1 MKIYFIYKN
10 AGETFLISSGK
21 KKENLQQSVCRQTED
36 EVERRKATVE
46 VSITEKVQDVLRWYE
61 LCFR

>member
-10 AGETFLISSGK
+10 AGETVLISSGK
-21 KKENLQQSVCRQTED
+21 KNKTCKQSVCRQTED

>member
-1 MKIYFIYKN
+1 MLVKH
-10 AGETFLISSGK
+10 FLNLNWKKK

>member
-10 AGETFLISSGK
+10 AGETFLISIGK
-21 KKENLQQSVCRQTED
+21 KKTNLQQSVCRQTED

-46 VSITEKVQDVLRWYE
+46 VSITVKVQDVLRWYE